1 MMKKGIYSL
10 CMLFTILFVGCDSK
24 EMLYSADSY
33 VMFADSAL
41 VMPVTVD
48 AERTFDVVVGTTQAM
63 DYDRNYVVSVD
74 VDHSNAIEGY
84 HFDLL
89 NKNVRI
95 KAGERSGIVTMKG
108 YFDHINRTDSLAV
121 TLKLICD
128 KDVKLNIYGD
138 KTNVFLYKCYPFD
151 IDDYIG
157 DMRMTCTFPFSSDET
172 KNFLVKSEKIDDHTM
187 LIKAPFDDS
196 YDLKVKFLT
205 TENDPMNDEITVA
218 EQEVFTDSGYG
229 LIYAQSVVSNP
240 SFYIAADRGVVL
252 YLNMFLPK
260 VGSFGTF
267 LYIFKWLTPYEAEAE
282 KNGFTPP
289 YDIRTQ
295 PVGYSLKK

>member
-1 MMKKGIYSL
+1 MVI
-10 CMLFTILFVGCDSK
+10 
-24 EMLYSADSY
+24 
-33 VMFADSAL
+33 
-41 VMPVTVD
+41 
-48 AERTFDVVVGTTQAM
+48 
-63 DYDRNYVVSVD
+63 
-74 VDHSNAIEGY
+74 
-84 HFDLL
+84 
-89 NKNVRI
+89 
-95 KAGERSGIVTMKG
+95 
-108 YFDHINRTDSLAV
+108 
-121 TLKLICD
+121 
-128 KDVKLNIYGD
+128 

-260 VGSFGTF
+260 WVHSERFF
-267 LYIFKWLTPYEAEAE
+267 IYS
-282 KNGFTPP
+282 NGLPRMRLKRKRMVLLLLMTSGHSLS
-289 YDIRTQ
+289 DIH
-295 PVGYSLKK
+295 